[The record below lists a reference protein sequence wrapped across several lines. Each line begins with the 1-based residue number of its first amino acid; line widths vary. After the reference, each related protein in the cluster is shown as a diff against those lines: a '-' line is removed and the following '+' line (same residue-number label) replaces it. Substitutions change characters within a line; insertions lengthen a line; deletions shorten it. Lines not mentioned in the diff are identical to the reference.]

1 MISIR
6 QKGDFKKTD
15 KFLEKARQQRMAE
28 FLAPYGRRGV
38 ELLSVSTPRD
48 TGKTAESWDYE
59 IVSEGGSTKL
69 VWINSN
75 VNKGVNIAILLQ
87 YGHGTRN
94 GGYVVGRD
102 YINPAVQPLFDEIA
116 QNAWKEVTGS

>member
-48 TGKTAESWDYE
+48 TGKTAESWDLP
-59 IVSEGGSTKL
+59 GSL
-69 VWINSN
+69 VARI
-75 VNKGVNIAILLQ
+75 
-87 YGHGTRN
+87 
-94 GGYVVGRD
+94 
-102 YINPAVQPLFDEIA
+102 
-116 QNAWKEVTGS
+116 